1 MKRTLGERDYA
12 RNVADERQASL
23 EKTVAERDAARDAV
37 KDRDAK
43 LLKVVKERDEARNV
57 AHERDRALED
67 AWCAARDALRNAA
80 EVRSVL
86 YTFSPTPSG
95 QVS

>member
-1 MKRTLGERDYA
+1 M
-12 RNVADERQASL
+12 
-23 EKTVAERDAARDAV
+23 

-57 AHERDRALED
+57 AHERDSALED
-67 AWCAARDALRNAA
+67 ARCAAIDALRDAA